1 MPIFFIIYCLIMRF
15 LPERIDNVNLYW
27 TMDSIVFIIA
37 AILIFNNS
45 SKSVVNL
52 LATLGALVMFF
63 YEFADRFLLLIDINV
78 YNNYFSYTLEGV
90 FFLIIYI
97 FLFRKRYDWRSLE
110 GAEYDSNKIQAIY
123 SRPSSLITLLG
134 ATTSLS
140 PKCSVRYS
148 YNGKTIR
155 FKRGNKTPILCDTVI
170 RKTDIIEDTDFSGE
184 YFSSRWDEIK
194 NNKFNLLTF
203 NCRSLFKK

>member
-170 RKTDIIEDTDFSGE
+170 RKTDIIEDTEFSGE

>member
-170 RKTDIIEDTDFSGE
+170 RKTDIIEDTNLTAD
-184 YFSSRWDEIK
+184 YFDRRWEEIK
-194 NNKFNLLTF
+194 DNKYNILTF
-203 NCRSLFKK
+203 NCRKLF

>member
-170 RKTDIIEDTDFSGE
+170 RKTDIIEDTNFLESIFLAVGM
-184 YFSSRWDEIK
+184 K
-194 NNKFNLLTF
+194 
-203 NCRSLFKK
+203 

>member
-63 YEFADRFLLLIDINV
+63 YEFADRFLLLIEISV

-140 PKCSVRYS
+140 PKCSVRYTH
-148 YNGKTIR
+148 NNKTIR

-170 RKTDIIEDTDFSGE
+170 RKTDIIEDTNLTAD
-184 YFSSRWDEIK
+184 YFDRRWEEIK
-194 NNKFNLLTF
+194 DKRFNLFTF

>member
-1 MPIFFIIYCLIMRF
+1 MRF

-63 YEFADRFLLLIDINV
+63 YEFADRFLLLIEISV

-140 PKCSVRYS
+140 PKCSVRYTH
-148 YNGKTIR
+148 NNKTIR

-170 RKTDIIEDTDFSGE
+170 RKTDIIEDTNLRAD
-184 YFSSRWDEIK
+184 YFDRRWEEIK
-194 NNKFNLLTF
+194 DKRFNLFTF

>member
-1 MPIFFIIYCLIMRF
+1 M
-15 LPERIDNVNLYW
+15 
-27 TMDSIVFIIA
+27 
-37 AILIFNNS
+37 
-45 SKSVVNL
+45 
-52 LATLGALVMFF
+52 
-63 YEFADRFLLLIDINV
+63 
-78 YNNYFSYTLEGV
+78 EGV